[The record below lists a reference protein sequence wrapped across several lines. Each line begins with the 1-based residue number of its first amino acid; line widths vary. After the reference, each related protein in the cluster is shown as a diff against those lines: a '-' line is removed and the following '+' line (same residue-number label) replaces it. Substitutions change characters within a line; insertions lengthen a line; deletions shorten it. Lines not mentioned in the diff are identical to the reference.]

1 MKPILICILLL
12 AILSAC
18 AETPLSHPFVCSKG
32 KELCIKVETEGPA
45 VNGKPVHLIA
55 TVTSSQDIQDIGISL
70 SYPVNAMIVENGL
83 QDQSLAMEQFTTW
96 SGGSSAVTSIKA
108 GQSLTFK
115 WQVLLPSGE
124 GVFQITASVG
134 TIQGIHI
141 SNGLDIYQTHEG
153 ANIYY
158 PGTKIPV
165 TPGPLPTPDA
175 TLIRSLTPYP

>member
-1 MKPILICILLL
+1 MKRIWIYILLL
-12 AILSAC
+12 VTLSAC
-18 AETPLSHPFVCSKG
+18 TAPSASGSFLCSKG
-32 KELCIKVETEGPA
+32 KELCIKLEAEGPIA
-45 VNGKPVHLIA
+45 NDEPVNLIA

-70 SYPVNAMIVENGL
+70 SYPVNAVIVENGL
-83 QDQSLAMEQFTTW
+83 QDQSLTMKEFTTW
-96 SGGSSAVTSIKA
+96 NGGTGAVTSIKA

-124 GVFQITASVG
+124 GIFQVTASVE
-134 TIQGIHI
+134 TIQGIHV

-165 TPGPLPTPDA
+165 TPGPLPTPDT
-175 TLIRSLTPYP
+175 TLIRGLTPYP